1 MFYLLTYLLLTLIFK
16 LKIGTKIIS
25 AIGNVHTN
33 ALVFLWRFCFWVKSP
48 HRTDRRTDGQTDV
61 RQKL

>member
-33 ALVFLWRFCFWVKSP
+33 ALVFL
-48 HRTDRRTDGQTDV
+48 
-61 RQKL
+61 